1 MKKIILAL
9 TVATF
14 SIGAF
19 AGDSCC
25 NKEKATTASKDKAPA
40 LCPAAKETASTT
52 AAKKDANKKLVES
65 PRGSQAKKS

>member
-25 NKEKATTASKDKAPA
+25 DKEKATTASKDKAPA
-40 LCPAAKETASTT
+40 ICPATKETASN
-52 AAKKDANKKLVES
+52 AAKKDTNKKLVES